1 MRDRASQWFW
11 CVLVT
16 AGFFLP
22 WLPAVVAD
30 DLIRDLAEGFPR
42 TWPAAAR
49 VPPVAGLAGAAC
61 LLLGLALL
69 VLVLPAAERAASEK
83 RVHRLVEEA
92 RPWLKDLLGPGEGV
106 EAVFEILPMRAMPRL
121 GPPVGAAFSAL
132 AVWASLLILWGA
144 GAGFPRPKGIA
155 PLLTYGLALGAL
167 LLLASMPYLDVWH
180 VPLFGFGA
188 LCLLGR
194 ALATVPKGGWAPW
207 ACLLYT
213 SPSPRDRG

>member
-69 VLVLPAAERAASEK
+69 VLVLPAAERAASSLRTYQVALSSVADVQE
-83 RVHRLVEEA
+83 RIAPPRLPEEA
-92 RPWLKDLLGPGEGV
+92 EVRR
-106 EAVFEILPMRAMPRL
+106 RARAWSTY
-121 GPPVGAAFSAL
+121 GAAVAYASSPTAL
-132 AVWASLLILWGA
+132 DL
-144 GAGFPRPKGIA
+144 RPLK
-155 PLLTYGLALGAL
+155 
-167 LLLASMPYLDVWH
+167 V
-180 VPLFGFGA
+180 
-188 LCLLGR
+188 
-194 ALATVPKGGWAPW
+194 
-207 ACLLYT
+207 
-213 SPSPRDRG
+213 